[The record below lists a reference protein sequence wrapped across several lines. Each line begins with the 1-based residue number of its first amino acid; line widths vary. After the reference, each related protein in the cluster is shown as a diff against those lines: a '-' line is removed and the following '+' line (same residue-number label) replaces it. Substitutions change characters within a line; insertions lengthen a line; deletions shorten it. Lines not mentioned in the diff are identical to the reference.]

1 MKGDGVHNVRKM
13 DHEELEKLPSGES
26 QIMMDE
32 SVRIAGRGS
41 CSPVMN
47 EASEEVS
54 YLKDQ
59 GDKVS
64 RTSLSVTETLP
75 DLQSPSQMSLKAGGG
90 SDRESGS
97 RETLTATP
105 TPQTADISE
114 ESEPREKVNDKEN
127 EESIDDERV

>member
-1 MKGDGVHNVRKM
+1 MACT
-13 DHEELEKLPSGES
+13 E
-26 QIMMDE
+26 
-32 SVRIAGRGS
+32 
-41 CSPVMN
+41 
-47 EASEEVS
+47 
-54 YLKDQ
+54 DQ
-59 GDKVS
+59 LGDKVS

-127 EESIDDERV
+127 EESIDDEKPKRVGSKGNILNVAALG